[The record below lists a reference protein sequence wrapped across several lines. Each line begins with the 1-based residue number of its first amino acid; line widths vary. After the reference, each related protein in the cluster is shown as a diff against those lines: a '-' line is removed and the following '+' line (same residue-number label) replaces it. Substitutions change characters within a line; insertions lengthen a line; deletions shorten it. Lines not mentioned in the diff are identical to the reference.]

1 MRSSKISPNLL
12 ARSVKFRWFKS
23 SPTCNQLPKIGTGIG
38 PGGSLNFL
46 PRSLEI
52 IIAPIMAANKAT
64 RVFSMR
70 RRSMVGCCG
79 WLRWWCCDFWGMV
92 GGFIGV
98 TDGVRWSDGRRGVG
112 QMGNG

>member
-52 IIAPIMAANKAT
+52 SIAPIMAANKAT

-70 RRSMVGCCG
+70 RRSMVGWVG
-79 WLRWWCCDFWGMV
+79 LWLL
-92 GGFIGV
+92 V
-98 TDGVRWSDGRRGVG
+98 TVVLCILGNDGRFYRGDG
-112 QMGNG
+112 WG